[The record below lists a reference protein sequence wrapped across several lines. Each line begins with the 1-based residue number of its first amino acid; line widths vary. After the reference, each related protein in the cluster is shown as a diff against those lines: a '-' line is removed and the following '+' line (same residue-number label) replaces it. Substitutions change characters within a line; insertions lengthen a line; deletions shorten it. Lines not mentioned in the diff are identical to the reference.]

1 MFPLIEDVLP
11 LRGKGWAMFNLIDN
25 VRNSFEPTCDKTSP
39 FAIFDSINPGVT
51 IVIPISG
58 PNSVLKVSKKEI
70 SAALLAWIHHR
81 FRSNQWER
89 KGGVRHNNLE
99 VLTL

>member
-1 MFPLIEDVLP
+1 
-11 LRGKGWAMFNLIDN
+11 MFNLIDN

-39 FAIFDSINPGVT
+39 FVIFDSINPGVT

-70 SAALLAWIHHR
+70 SAALLA
-81 FRSNQWER
+81 
-89 KGGVRHNNLE
+89 
-99 VLTL
+99 

>member
-1 MFPLIEDVLP
+1 
-11 LRGKGWAMFNLIDN
+11 MFNLIDN
-25 VRNSFEPTCDKTSP
+25 VCNSFKPICDKISP
-39 FAIFDSINPGVT
+39 FVITDSINPGDT

-58 PNSVLKVSKKEI
+58 SNPVLKVSKKEI

-89 KGGVRHNNLE
+89 KRGVRHNDLE
-99 VLTL
+99 VLTM